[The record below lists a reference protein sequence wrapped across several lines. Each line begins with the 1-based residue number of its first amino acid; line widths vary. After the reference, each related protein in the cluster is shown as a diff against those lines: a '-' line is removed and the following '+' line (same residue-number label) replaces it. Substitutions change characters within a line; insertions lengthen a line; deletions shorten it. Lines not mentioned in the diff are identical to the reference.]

1 MLLLLWLTVMTQLL
15 AQREQLEELEQFRQ
29 PSRGQGEQVEVGP
42 VPDWKELQVQVRVRG
57 ESVQLAEQLEQVV
70 GVRQVRQPSRG
81 QGKQVEVG
89 PVPDW
94 V

>member
-1 MLLLLWLTVMTQLL
+1 
-15 AQREQLEELEQFRQ
+15 
-29 PSRGQGEQVEVGP
+29 
-42 VPDWKELQVQVRVRG
+42 
-57 ESVQLAEQLEQVV
+57 LAEQLEQVV
-70 GVRQVRQPSRG
+70 GVRQVRQPSRV